1 MGLRVNPTYRQ
12 RRFGAELRKMRERV
26 GMSVADGAALLG
38 MRQPQLSKIEAGR
51 TGMSPERVRVLAQ
64 AVGDMSGAYV
74 DALEEMA
81 QDPGKGW
88 WSRYRGMLGASHLD
102 LAELEAGAV
111 HLWNYEPMYIPGLL
125 QTSDY
130 AAAIHSGS
138 YVENSQAVREQAVE
152 FRMERQKVLV
162 GERAPRIHAIVH
174 ESALRVHWRGRTVM
188 RDQLLH
194 LIEMS
199 RLPNVTIQVFPL
211 DIERGVAFNHAFMVI
226 EPTVAELSTVSID
239 RLGMSDYVGDQQ
251 VIDGYRETFGK
262 LAELALPCVDAASAP
277 EARRSKDS
285 LGLIQHILYPLL

>member
-12 RRFGAELRKMRERV
+12 RRFGAELRKMRERA

-51 TGMSPERVRVLAQ
+51 TGMSLERVRTLAQ

-74 DALEEMA
+74 DALEDMA

-88 WSRYRGMLGASHLD
+88 WSRYREVLGPSYLD

-111 HLWNYEPMYIPGLL
+111 DLWNYEPMYVPGLL
-125 QTSDY
+125 QTSGY
-130 AAAIHSGS
+130 AAAVHSGS
-138 YVENSQAVREQAVE
+138 YVENPQSVRERAVE

-174 ESALRVHWRGRTVM
+174 ESALRVHWGGRTVM

-211 DIERGVAFNHAFMVI
+211 DIERGAFNHAFMVI
-226 EPTVAELSTVSID
+226 EPHVAELSTVSAD
-239 RLGMSDYVGDQQ
+239 QLGMSEYVGDQE
-251 VIDGYRETFGK
+251 VVGGYRETFCK
-262 LAELALPCVDAASAP
+262 LTELALPHIDAALAP
-277 EARRSKDS
+277 EARRAKDS
-285 LGLIQHILYPLL
+285 LGLIQHILYSLL